1 MISVI
6 VYGRNDSHGYNLHK
20 RAAISLNTMAEVLTH
35 ESDEIIFTDYNTPN
49 EFPTFPE
56 AIADTLTDKCKRLL
70 KIYRVRPNH
79 HLRVGGFDTHLPV
92 IEPVARNVALRR
104 SNPQNRWVLS
114 TNTDMIFLP
123 KNTGSLSE
131 NVRELASGY
140 YVAPRFE
147 LPETIWESFSRDEPR
162 QIIEELAN
170 LGKAIHIEEKVY
182 TQNLFDAPG
191 DFQLIERDV
200 LTSVN
205 GFDEDMIYGWHV
217 DSNIGRRMELYH
229 NRICDGSI
237 LLDGYHCDHTRQIT
251 AAHKSGAVQND
262 ILHFVN
268 QIETDKI
275 VLSNLNWGLPDETL
289 EEIFIEQN
297 NAKRFSKI
305 IYKSVGAP
313 QQAYYTADITPDARA
328 NPNRMDQVCS
338 EHVLPYLFDL
348 LFTAPPAGLVL
359 WVGKKDRLF
368 TLLEKCVNEAG
379 LNIQLCGLDE
389 VTKATYNKTE
399 VLNQKLQNVIFNCGT
414 DEKIDTQARQE
425 LFMSAGAVARLLDE
439 FDLKKLVRLV
449 AVNPYAPLIEE
460 FFGQLIA
467 SATLPFS
474 TRLKHGLL
482 SDKFGEPF
490 IQRIYLLDE
499 KNSDLRK
506 MYGFFARDF
515 DLKKLLVGQ
524 FLTQEPISQET
535 IRSGKLIQIPW
546 LFLKSGQYSINLKL
560 STKSKKPLGSGQLLC
575 LGYLQDNLLV
585 KDTIDF
591 GLSDQIQCELEFT
604 LVDSYMTLHF
614 LFLNSSGVE
623 LVIEDASLQKIGF
636 A

>member
-1 MISVI
+1 
-6 VYGRNDSHGYNLHK
+6 
-20 RAAISLNTMAEVLTH
+20 MAEVLTL

-79 HLRVGGFDTHLPV
+79 HLKVGGSHTHLPV

-104 SNPQNRWVLS
+104 SNPETRWVLS

-131 NVRELASGY
+131 NVKNLASGY

-147 LPETIWESFSRDEPR
+147 LPETIWEAFSRGEPC
-162 QIIEELAN
+162 QIIEELSN

-191 DFQLIERDV
+191 DFQLIEREV
-200 LTSVN
+200 LTSIH
-205 GFDEDMIYGWHV
+205 GFDEAMIYGWHV
-217 DSNIGRRMELYH
+217 DSNIGRRLELYH
-229 NRICDGSI
+229 NRISDGSI

-262 ILHFVN
+262 ILNFVN
-268 QIETDKI
+268 EIDTDKI

-305 IYKSVGAP
+305 VYKSVGAP
-313 QQAYYTADITPDARA
+313 QQGYYTADITPDARA
-328 NPNRMDQVCS
+328 NPDKSYQVCP

-348 LFTAPPAGLVL
+348 LFTSPPAGLIL

-368 TLLEKCVNEAG
+368 TLLEKCTNEAG
-379 LNIQLCGLDE
+379 LNIRFCGLDE
-389 VTKATYNKTE
+389 VIKATHNKTE
-399 VLNQKLQNVIFNCGT
+399 ALNQNFQNVIFNCGT
-414 DEKIDTQARQE
+414 DEKIDIQARQN
-425 LFMSAGAVARLLDE
+425 LFESAGAVAQLLDE
-439 FDLKKLVRLV
+439 FNLKKSVKLV

-460 FFGQLIA
+460 FFGRLIA

-474 TRLKHGLL
+474 TRLKHGLK

-490 IQRIYLLDE
+490 IERIYLLDE
-499 KNSDLRK
+499 KNSNLK
-506 MYGFFARDF
+506 EMFGFFARDF

-524 FLTQEPISQET
+524 FLTQDPVSRET
-535 IRSGKLIQIPW
+535 IRSGKMIQIPW

-560 STKSKKPLGSGQLLC
+560 SIKSKNSLSSGQLFC
-575 LGYLQDNLLV
+575 LGYLQDKLLV

-591 GLSDQIQCELEFT
+591 DLLDQIQCELEFT
-604 LVDSYMTLHF
+604 LVDSYKTLHF
-614 LFLNSSGVE
+614 LFLNSSDVE
-623 LVIEDASLQKIGF
+623 LVIEDASVQKLGSHDT
-636 A
+636 